1 MPVNDWPGRGRT
13 WPRLVVVKAVEPT
26 QTWDTD
32 RLLTIPNVLS
42 FLRLLAVPVFGW
54 LILAGHDLAAV
65 ILLAVSGATD
75 WLDGFLARTLHQ
87 TSLLGARLD
96 PVADRL
102 YILTAVVVMT
112 VRGLVPWWLL
122 AVLAARDLLLLC
134 LLPSLR
140 RSGRVALPV
149 NLVGKTGTMLLL
161 LAFPIMLLGSPDSF
175 GLVVAE
181 WAGWVLAIAGA
192 FAYWAAGILYLKE
205 TVELAHERGDR
216 DAS

>member
-1 MPVNDWPGRGRT
+1 MN
-13 WPRLVVVKAVEPT
+13 AVEPT
-26 QTWDTD
+26 PAWDTD
-32 RLLTIPNVLS
+32 RLLTIPNALS

-112 VRGLVPWWLL
+112 IRGIVPWWLL

-140 RSGRVALPV
+140 RSGRMALPV
-149 NLVGKTGTMLLL
+149 NRVGKAGTMLLM
-161 LAFPIMLLGSPDSF
+161 LAFPLMLIGSSAAL
-175 GLVVAE
+175 GLVA
-181 WAGWVLAIAGA
+181 AGWVGWMLALSGA
-192 FAYWAAGILYLKE
+192 VAYWAAGVLYLRGTMK
-205 TVELAHERGDR
+205 LARERGEK
-216 DAS
+216 DAP

>member
-1 MPVNDWPGRGRT
+1 M
-13 WPRLVVVKAVEPT
+13 
-26 QTWDTD
+26 
-32 RLLTIPNVLS
+32 LS

-54 LILAGHDLAAV
+54 LILVGHDVAAV

-149 NLVGKTGTMLLL
+149 NLVGKAGTMLLL
-161 LAFPIMLLGSPDSF
+161 LAFPLMLVGSSASF
-175 GLVVAE
+175 GLVAAE
-181 WAGWVLAIAGA
+181 WLGWILALSGTI
-192 FAYWAAGILYLKE
+192 AYWAAGVLYVRG
-205 TVELAHERGDR
+205 TVELARERGDR
-216 DAS
+216 NAP

>member
-1 MPVNDWPGRGRT
+1 MS
-13 WPRLVVVKAVEPT
+13 AVEPT
-26 QTWDTD
+26 PTWDTD
-32 RLLTIPNVLS
+32 RLLTIPNALS

-54 LILAGHDLAAV
+54 LILAGHDVAAV

-75 WLDGFLARTLHQ
+75 WLNGFLARTLYQ

-112 VRGLVPWWLL
+112 IRGIVPWWLL

-140 RSGRVALPV
+140 RSGRMALPV
-149 NLVGKTGTMLLL
+149 NLVGKAGTMLLL
-161 LAFPIMLLGSPDSF
+161 LAFPLMLIGSSAAL
-175 GLVVAE
+175 GLVA
-181 WAGWVLAIAGA
+181 AGWVGWMLALSGA
-192 FAYWAAGILYLKE
+192 VAYWAAGVLYLRE
-205 TVELAHERGDR
+205 TMKLVRERGER
-216 DAS
+216 DAP

>member
-1 MPVNDWPGRGRT
+1 M
-13 WPRLVVVKAVEPT
+13 VVVKAVEPT
-26 QTWDTD
+26 QRWDTD
-32 RLLTIPNVLS
+32 RLLTIPNMLS

-54 LILAGHDLAAV
+54 LILVGHDVAAV

-149 NLVGKTGTMLLL
+149 NLVGKAGTMLLL
-161 LAFPIMLLGSPDSF
+161 LAFPLMLVGSSASF
-175 GLVVAE
+175 GLVAAE
-181 WAGWVLAIAGA
+181 WLGWILALSGTI
-192 FAYWAAGILYLKE
+192 AYWAAGVLYVRG
-205 TVELAHERGDR
+205 TVELARERGDR
-216 DAS
+216 NAP

>member
-134 LLPSLR
+134 

-192 FAYWAAGILYLKE
+192 FAYWAAGILYLKG

>member
-1 MPVNDWPGRGRT
+1 
-13 WPRLVVVKAVEPT
+13 VKAVEPT
-26 QTWDTD
+26 QRWDTD
-32 RLLTIPNVLS
+32 RLLTIPNMLS

-54 LILAGHDLAAV
+54 LILVGHDVAAV

-149 NLVGKTGTMLLL
+149 NLVGKAGTMLLL
-161 LAFPIMLLGSPDSF
+161 LAFPLMLVGSSASF
-175 GLVVAE
+175 GLVAAE
-181 WAGWVLAIAGA
+181 WLGWILALSGTI
-192 FAYWAAGILYLKE
+192 AYWAAGVLYVRG
-205 TVELAHERGDR
+205 TVELARERGDR
-216 DAS
+216 NAP

>member
-1 MPVNDWPGRGRT
+1 MS
-13 WPRLVVVKAVEPT
+13 AVEPT
-26 QTWDTD
+26 RTWDTD

-54 LILAGHDLAAV
+54 LILAGHERAAV
-65 ILLAVSGATD
+65 IMLAVSGATD
-75 WLDGFLARTLHQ
+75 WLDGFLARALHQ

-112 VRGLVPWWLL
+112 IRGLVPWWLL
-122 AVLAARDLLLLC
+122 AVLVARDLLLLC

-149 NLVGKTGTMLLL
+149 NLVGKAGTMFLL
-161 LAFPIMLLGSPDSF
+161 LAFPLMLIGSSASF
-175 GLVVAE
+175 GLVAAV
-181 WAGWVLAIAGA
+181 WLGWILALSGA
-192 FAYWAAGILYLKE
+192 VAYWVAGGLYLRG
-205 TVELAHERGDR
+205 TVELARERGER

>member
-1 MPVNDWPGRGRT
+1 M
-13 WPRLVVVKAVEPT
+13 KAVEPT
-26 QTWDTD
+26 RTWDTD

>member
-1 MPVNDWPGRGRT
+1 MEGHGLG
-13 WPRLVVVKAVEPT
+13 LVVVKAVEPT
-26 QTWDTD
+26 QRWDTD
-32 RLLTIPNVLS
+32 RLLTIPNMLS

-54 LILAGHDLAAV
+54 LILVGHDVAAV

-149 NLVGKTGTMLLL
+149 NLVGKAGTMLLL
-161 LAFPIMLLGSPDSF
+161 LAFPLMLVGSSASF
-175 GLVVAE
+175 GLVAAE
-181 WAGWVLAIAGA
+181 WLGWILALSGTI
-192 FAYWAAGILYLKE
+192 AYWAAGVLYVRG
-205 TVELAHERGDR
+205 TVELARERGDR
-216 DAS
+216 NAP

>member
-1 MPVNDWPGRGRT
+1 M
-13 WPRLVVVKAVEPT
+13 KAVEPT
-26 QTWDTD
+26 QVWDTD

-65 ILLAVSGATD
+65 ILLAASGATD

-102 YILTAVVVMT
+102 YILTAVVVMM
-112 VRGLVPWWLL
+112 VRGLVPWWLP
-122 AVLAARDLLLLC
+122 AIIIGRDLLLLC

-140 RSGRVALPV
+140 RSGRIALPV
-149 NLVGKTGTMLLL
+149 NLIGKAGTMFLL
-161 LAFPIMLLGSPDSF
+161 LAFPLMLIGSSGSF
-175 GLVVAE
+175 NVAAAE
-181 WAGWVLAIAGA
+181 WTGWILAISGA
-192 FAYWAAGILYLKE
+192 SAYWVAGFLYLRG
-205 TVELAHERGDR
+205 TVELARERGEQ

>member
-1 MPVNDWPGRGRT
+1 M
-13 WPRLVVVKAVEPT
+13 KAVEPT
-26 QTWDTD
+26 QVWDTD

-65 ILLAVSGATD
+65 ILLAASGATD

-102 YILTAVVVMT
+102 YILTAVVVMM
-112 VRGLVPWWLL
+112 VRGLVPWWLP
-122 AVLAARDLLLLC
+122 AIIIGRDLLLLC

-140 RSGRVALPV
+140 RSGRIALPV
-149 NLVGKTGTMLLL
+149 NLIGKAGTMFLL
-161 LAFPIMLLGSPDSF
+161 LAFPLMLISSPGSF
-175 GLVVAE
+175 NVAAAE
-181 WAGWVLAIAGA
+181 WTGWILAISGA
-192 FAYWAAGILYLKE
+192 SAYWVAGFLYLRG
-205 TVELAHERGDR
+205 TVELARERGEQ

>member
-1 MPVNDWPGRGRT
+1 
-13 WPRLVVVKAVEPT
+13 
-26 QTWDTD
+26 
-32 RLLTIPNVLS
+32 
-42 FLRLLAVPVFGW
+42 
-54 LILAGHDLAAV
+54 
-65 ILLAVSGATD
+65 
-75 WLDGFLARTLHQ
+75 
-87 TSLLGARLD
+87 
-96 PVADRL
+96 
-102 YILTAVVVMT
+102 MT

>member
-1 MPVNDWPGRGRT
+1 MS
-13 WPRLVVVKAVEPT
+13 AVEPT
-26 QTWDTD
+26 RTWDTD

-75 WLDGFLARTLHQ
+75 WLGGFLARALHQ

-112 VRGLVPWWLL
+112 IRGLVPWWLL
-122 AVLAARDLLLLC
+122 AVLVARDLLLLC

-149 NLVGKTGTMLLL
+149 NLVGKAGTMFLL
-161 LAFPIMLLGSPDSF
+161 LAFPLMLIGSSASF
-175 GLVVAE
+175 GLVA
-181 WAGWVLAIAGA
+181 AGWLGWILALSGA
-192 FAYWAAGILYLKE
+192 VAYWVAGVLYLRG
-205 TVELAHERGDR
+205 TVELARERGER